1 MSSNCAQDPIAI
13 TFDHVTKTY
22 KLYEN
27 DRQRF
32 FSVFRSKD
40 KRKLI
45 TTVDACDDLSFEIK
59 RGEAVAFLGTNGAEN
74 PLH

>member
-1 MSSNCAQDPIAI
+1 MSSSAEAPVAI
-13 TFDHVTKTY
+13 KFDHVTKTY

-32 FSVFRSKD
+32 FSIFSSRD

-45 TTVDACDDLSFEIK
+45 TQ
-59 RGEAVAFLGTNGAEN
+59 GERQQRSL
-74 PLH
+74 LRD